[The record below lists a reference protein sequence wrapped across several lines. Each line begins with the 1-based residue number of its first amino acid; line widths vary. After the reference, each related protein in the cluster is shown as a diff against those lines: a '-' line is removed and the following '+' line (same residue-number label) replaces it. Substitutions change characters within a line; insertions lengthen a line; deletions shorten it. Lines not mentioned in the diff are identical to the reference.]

1 MVRGLSFQVY
11 AEDVDDI
18 LYKIL
23 ESIPAEKYHWFNDLK
38 QTEGWYC
45 TARGD
50 AEPFLNRMYYT
61 GKELLTEFRKRY
73 MVIFLKLSAYL
84 DEDYKEIHTYE
95 EFYESKCEFIILAYD
110 CNFFE
115 IYSKNHCIIQNI
127 YDSVRT
133 IKSSNIQYILD
144 TNDERKVLDVL

>member
-1 MVRGLSFQVY
+1 MIRGLSFQVY

-38 QTEGWYC
+38 QTEGWYY

-50 AEPFLNRMYYT
+50 VEPFLDRMYYT

-73 MVIFLKLSAYL
+73 MVIFLKLSA
-84 DEDYKEIHTYE
+84 
-95 EFYESKCEFIILAYD
+95 
-110 CNFFE
+110 
-115 IYSKNHCIIQNI
+115 
-127 YDSVRT
+127 
-133 IKSSNIQYILD
+133 
-144 TNDERKVLDVL
+144 